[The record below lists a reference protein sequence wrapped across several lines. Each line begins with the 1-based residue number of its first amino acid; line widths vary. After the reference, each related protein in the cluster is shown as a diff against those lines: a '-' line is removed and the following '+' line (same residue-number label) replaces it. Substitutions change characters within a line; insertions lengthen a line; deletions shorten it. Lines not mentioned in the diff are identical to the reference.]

1 MFEHAAHLLPLLRG
15 GDAVALVTITRVRG
29 SAPREVG
36 ATMAVTAQAQVLGSL
51 SGGCAE
57 SDAVLLALDALRTGE
72 PSSATFALTC
82 GGSIDVVAHRV
93 LPTDTVAVAALAD
106 AAAGRAAAVGLIR
119 SGPGTGTI
127 VVLGCDD
134 GAGAPGA
141 DGVDGTETGEARLL
155 VLRHD
160 SRPAL
165 LIVGAGEHAVALC
178 RVAAAVGFAVTV
190 CDDSGLLATSERF
203 PDAAA
208 VLVAD
213 PAEHL
218 AAIAPHGIDPR
229 TAICV
234 LTHDERVDVPVLLV
248 ALALPVAFVGAMG
261 SRATVARRRRL
272 LHEGGLR
279 ADRIARLR
287 SPLGLDLGGSS
298 PGETALAILAEV
310 VAARHGASARPLN
323 ELTGRVHRPVTT
335 TATAVS
341 PAVAAGAVA

>member
-29 SAPREVG
+29 SAPRVVG

-72 PSSATFALTC
+72 ASSATFALAC

-106 AAAGRAAAVGLIR
+106 ATAGRAAAVGLIR

-127 VVLGCDD
+127 VVPGCDD

-141 DGVDGTETGEARLL
+141 DGVDSGEARLL
-155 VLRHD
+155 VLRHEP
-160 SRPAL
+160 RPPL

-190 CDDSGLLATSERF
+190 CDDSGLLATAERF

-218 AAIAPHGIDPR
+218 ASLAPHGVDPR

>member
-1 MFEHAAHLLPLLRG
+1 MFEHASDLLPLLRG

-29 SAPREVG
+29 SAPLGVG
-36 ATMAVTAQAQVLGSL
+36 STMAVTRDARILGSL

-57 SDAVLLALDALRTGE
+57 ADAVLLALDALATGA

-82 GGSIDVVAHRV
+82 GGSVDVVAHRV
-93 LPTDTVAVAALAD
+93 LPTDAVAVAALTD
-106 AAAGRAAAVGLIR
+106 AAAGRAAVVGLVA
-119 SGPGTGTI
+119 SGPGTGQI
-127 VVLGCDD
+127 VALGCADGRGGTD
-134 GAGAPGA
+134 GAA
-141 DGVDGTETGEARLL
+141 ERRLL
-155 VLRHD
+155 VLRHEP
-160 SRPAL
+160 RPPLVL
-165 LIVGAGEHAVALC
+165 LGAGEHAVALC
-178 RVAAAVGFAVTV
+178 RVAAAAGFAVTV
-190 CDDSGLLATSERF
+190 VDDSGLLATAERF
-203 PDAAA
+203 PDSEA

-218 AAIAPHGIDPR
+218 ASLDPAAVDPR

-234 LTHDERVDVPVLLV
+234 LTHDERVDVPALLV

-279 ADRIARLR
+279 PDRIARLR
-287 SPLGLDLGGSS
+287 SPLGLDLGGGS

-335 TATAVS
+335 TATAADAS
-341 PAVAAGAVA
+341 VAAGAVA